1 MYVMGSGGSG
11 DGGSGSGSG
20 GGSGDDGSGGGNGG
34 RPRRRQSEAR
44 GREGGNLAR
53 WRGIET
59 HTRLRIVDAFNE
71 VSTRRNGWKRLRG
84 ARA

>member
-20 GGSGDDGSGGGNGG
+20 GGSGGGNGG